1 MRFAYLV
8 MFHNNF
14 EQVLKLLSVLDD
26 ENNDI
31 YIHLDKK
38 TKDYSESL
46 IGKTVVKA
54 SITFVKR
61 VSVNWAG
68 YSQVKAELSLLEAAT
83 KTEHVYYHLLSGA
96 DLPLKSQKEIREF
109 FYANNGKEYIG
120 IDSHIRMNTL
130 EHDRIRYFYFFQDLI
145 GRNANRY
152 ANMLRRFEGVSIKL
166 QKCLKIDR
174 VKQTEIEYVKGSQW
188 FSITHRMAE
197 YVIREKKR
205 ISLLFRDT
213 LGPDEFFLQTV
224 AYNSP
229 WRDQIVN
236 DTLRCIDWK
245 RGSPYVFT
253 VEDYDMLSKSSA
265 LFARKFDMTV
275 DTEIIDTIVEYV
287 SE

>member
-1 MRFAYLV
+1 MIR
-8 MFHNNF
+8 
-14 EQVLKLLSVLDD
+14 
-26 ENNDI
+26 
-31 YIHLDKK
+31 
-38 TKDYSESL
+38 
-46 IGKTVVKA
+46 KTVVKA